1 MNTVIDSGTWT
12 GISTDPYA
20 ALDAQERSGEL
31 RFDESRK
38 LWWWGALGLPSL
50 AAFGAWL
57 IYAEYAGDQ
66 STGRYS
72 ALLNLP
78 YYKTIMGL
86 LMMAV
91 AIGAIPRWRRRLA
104 DRSKTAPLFIND
116 RDLRFGIP
124 SQSIKLSAIK
134 QLTFTGASGTVDE
147 LAEKL
152 SPWAEPGHGNRGG
165 SMAFAIVS
173 LIINERTTPVQ
184 LDLATLK
191 GHPPRIG
198 LILCDRIQ
206 KQQAS
211 VGSHV

>member
-1 MNTVIDSGTWT
+1 MNTVIDSSAWT

-20 ALDAQERSGEL
+20 VLDPHERAGEV

-57 IYAEYAGDQ
+57 IYAEYSGAL

-72 ALLNLP
+72 AVSNLP

-86 LMMAV
+86 IMMGV
-91 AIGAIPRWRRRLA
+91 AIGAVPRWRRRLA
-104 DRSKTAPLFIND
+104 DRSKTAPLIIND
-116 RDLRFGIP
+116 RELRFGTP
-124 SQSIKLSAIK
+124 SQSIKLSTVK
-134 QLTFTGASGTVDE
+134 QLSFTGASGAVAD
-147 LAEKL
+147 LAAKL
-152 SPWAEPGHGNRGG
+152 SPWATPDFSNRGG

-173 LIINERTTPVQ
+173 LVIDGRTTPVE

-198 LILCDRIQ
+198 LVLCDRIQ

>member
-1 MNTVIDSGTWT
+1 MNTVIDSSTWT

-20 ALDAQERSGEL
+20 ALNAHERAGEL
-31 RFDESRK
+31 RFDASRK
-38 LWWWGALGLPSL
+38 LWWRGALGLPSL

-66 STGRYS
+66 SSRHS
-72 ALLNLP
+72 ALLSLP

-86 LMMAV
+86 LTVAV

-104 DRSKTAPLFIND
+104 DRSKTAPLVIND
-116 RDLRFGIP
+116 RDLRFGTP
-124 SQSIKLSAIK
+124 SQTIQLSAIK
-134 QLTFTGASGTVDE
+134 RLTFAGASGTVDE

-152 SPWAEPGHGNRGG
+152 SAWATPGHGNRGG

-173 LIINERTTPVQ
+173 LVIDGRAALVQ